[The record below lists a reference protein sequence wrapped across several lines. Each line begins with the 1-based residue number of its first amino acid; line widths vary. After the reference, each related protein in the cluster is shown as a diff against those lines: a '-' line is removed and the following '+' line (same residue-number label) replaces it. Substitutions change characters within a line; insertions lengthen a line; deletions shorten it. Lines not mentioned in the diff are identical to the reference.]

1 MVEIID
7 LSDDWV
13 FMREIRNNLAN
24 AYPMMLDEPI
34 EKLNLLF
41 SQLLPLEQILESIE
55 QKAAQ

>member
-41 SQLLPLEQILESIE
+41 SKLLPLEQILESIE